1 MKPIIVNLNFI
12 GDQGHD
18 PKKVAELLQEVQQG
32 LNPGAS
38 TLASTPSNSTLA
50 APWLSHLNSD
60 QLHFLSVFVH
70 CEGKIKDVEKALG
83 VSYPTVKAKL
93 AGLKSAMTTDPGP
106 GPQTSENPGADKA
119 SALGVLDQ
127 LNQGTIDVNQAI
139 QQLKNTQRGKS

>member
-12 GDQGHD
+12 GDQGQD

-38 TLASTPSNSTLA
+38 AQAPSYSNVAS
-50 APWLSHLNSD
+50 APWLSHLNSE

-93 AGLKSAMTTDPGP
+93 AGLKNAMTTDPGP
-106 GPQTSENPGADKA
+106 GPQPSESPRTDNA
-119 SALGVLDQ
+119 SALGILDQ

-139 QQLKNTQRGKS
+139 QQLKNTQRGK

>member
-12 GDQGHD
+12 GDQGQD

-38 TLASTPSNSTLA
+38 TGNLSSPS
-50 APWLSHLNSD
+50 APWLSHLNSE

-93 AGLKSAMTTDPGP
+93 AGLKNAMTTDPGP
-106 GPQTSENPGADKA
+106 GPQPSENPGTDKA
-119 SALGVLDQ
+119 SALGILDQ

-139 QQLKNTQRGKS
+139 QQLKNTQRGK